1 VLEGELLGNRY
12 RVERQIG
19 RGGMSQVFEAIDTK
33 FGALVAVKV
42 GRPPDGDYEDFLARF
57 KREAKIGRRLGTE
70 SSRFVRALDW
80 GQHGTDL
87 CWLAMDLVAEA
98 TDLDL
103 KTGPVEARID
113 RLVKGAAL
121 VAVVHELRIV
131 HRDLKPSNFLTAQDG
146 RIHLADFGLAKLL
159 DEEDEH
165 LSRNENMITQTG
177 LAMGT
182 PYYMAPEQIDA
193 TNVDHRADIYA
204 LGVMLYTAL
213 TGELPYTGSIG
224 ALIGAQQEVLAGL
237 RPPPRARDLEPGVDP
252 NLDAVCARAMA
263 LDINERLDSV
273 ADLIRGIGGECS
285 TETTAI
291 RKVTTG
297 GKPRPAPSSRA
308 RKATANVPRAQMKT
322 VIQDPLTMLG
332 APGAPTTGTQ
342 SRRRRPT
349 PDGLSRVPGSENE
362 FKSDRDGTILVKVPS
377 GVFMPAAG
385 AAGAAGATAALTR
398 VESYYLGKTPVTWGQ
413 YRAFCREAGRKPP
426 EPRYPVTDEHPVHG
440 VSWKDAWDYCA
451 WAGLRLPTEAEWE
464 FAARG
469 PDERTWPWGEEAPSP
484 ETCNW
489 EGHPEHGSK
498 GTTRVDLFPAG
509 ASPFGCLD
517 MCGNLLEW
525 TCQRGDPLPGHGPP
539 PKRPTRALRGGAYR
553 LEAARCQPGVSLRLS
568 PRVREGHVG
577 FRVASSLVRTPPK
590 RRKKNSTSNQV
601 TRPRLSTRPS
611 SSDRHPALY
620 QSEIEQVVVE
630 PEAGRRITKEV
641 RATLETLPNASGV
654 ARTQRRELKFVWGG
668 ARVTLAFVIP
678 DEDALWGYFEQRVKL
693 DPSRLKGQ
701 PTGLA
706 NLLYGANTLNAQA
719 RGVRCLVSA
728 DRLRFRRHVYLGA
741 RGPLQG
747 PELTRHIE
755 ALVADWTVAFEQLK
769 AVQRGLPWQ
778 DEVSLPAL
786 PESEAEGVLIL
797 EELLEGAGFEL
808 DRLDDNLLGVGF
820 GAEQVVLGA
829 ANGEVRARVMIQP
842 WEISTD
848 LLLQVRQGGH
858 VETVEALVDEVNEL
872 NHTRG
877 YTLAWDERFGV
888 TGSAVLAESWPPA
901 PERLGAFVRALQAER
916 AKERIVSV

>member
-1 VLEGELLGNRY
+1 VLEGELLGDRY

-87 CWLAMDLVAEA
+87 CWLAMDLVADA

-103 KTGPVEARID
+103 KNGSVAERLD

-182 PYYMAPEQIDA
+182 PYYMAPEQIEA

-237 RPPPRARDLEPGVDP
+237 RPPPRPRDLQPGVDP
-252 NLDAVCARAMA
+252 KLDEVCARAMSLN
-263 LDINERLDSV
+263 LDQRLDSV
-273 ADLIRGIGGECS
+273 PDLIRGIGGECS

-291 RKVTTG
+291 RKVTG
-297 GKPRPAPSSRA
+297 SKPRPAPSSRS
-308 RKATANVPRAQMKT
+308 KGTTKSVTARAQMKT

-332 APGAPTTGTQ
+332 APGAPTSGTR

-362 FKSDRDGTILVKVPS
+362 FKNDRDGTILVKVPS

-385 AAGAAGATAALTR
+385 ASGAAGATAALTR
-398 VESYYLGKTPVTWGQ
+398 VESYYLGKTPVTWRQ
-413 YRAFCREAGRKPP
+413 YRTFCLEVGRRPP
-426 EPRYPVTDEHPVHG
+426 EPRYPVTDDHPVHG

-469 PDERTWPWGEEAPSP
+469 PDERTWPWGDEPPTP
-484 ETCNW
+484 ERCNW
-489 EGHPEHGSK
+489 DKHPEHGNK
-498 GTTRVDLFPAG
+498 GTTPVGQFPAG
-509 ASPFGCLD
+509 ASQFGCLD

-525 TCQRGDPLPGHGPP
+525 TCQRGDPLPGHGPA
-539 PKRPTRALRGGAYR
+539 PKHPTRALRGGAYR

-577 FRVASSLVRTPPK
+577 FRVASSLVRSAPK

-601 TRPRLSTRPS
+601 TRPRLSSRPS
-611 SSDRHPALY
+611 SSDRHPVY
-620 QSEIEQVVVE
+620 KSEVAQVVVE
-630 PEAGRRITKEV
+630 REAGRRITKEV
-641 RATLETLPNASGV
+641 RATLETLPSASGV

-668 ARVTLAFVIP
+668 ARVTLAFSIP
-678 DEDALWGYFEQRVKL
+678 DEEAQWGYFEQRVKL
-693 DPSRLKGQ
+693 DPSRLQGQ

-706 NLLYGANTLNAQA
+706 NLLYAANTLNADG
-719 RGVRCLVSA
+719 RGLRCLVSA
-728 DRLRFRRHVYLGA
+728 DRLRFRRHVFLGG
-741 RGPLQG
+741 RDPLTAA
-747 PELTRHIE
+747 ELERHIE
-755 ALVADWTVAFEQLK
+755 ALVADWTVAFEQFK
-769 AVQRGLPWQ
+769 AVQRGHPWQ
-778 DEVSLPAL
+778 DTVSLAPLAG
-786 PESEAEGVLIL
+786 SEAEGVLIL

-820 GAEQVVLGA
+820 GVEQVVLGA
-829 ANGEVRARVMIQP
+829 ASGEVRARVLLKP

-848 LLLQVRQGGH
+848 LLLMVRQGSH

-888 TGSAVLAESWPPA
+888 TGTAVLAESWPPA
-901 PERLGAFVRALQAER
+901 PERLAAFVRALQAES
-916 AKERIVSV
+916 AKERIVTV